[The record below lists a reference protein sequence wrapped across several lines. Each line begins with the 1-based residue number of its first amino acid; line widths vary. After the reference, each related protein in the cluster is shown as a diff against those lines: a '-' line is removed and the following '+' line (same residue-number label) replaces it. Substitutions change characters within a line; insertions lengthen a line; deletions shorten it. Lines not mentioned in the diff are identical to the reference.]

1 MRAPSRASSGLPL
14 SDCDYRVL
22 QGDTKAHGAW
32 SHAFHK
38 LFLAVTAVP
47 ASTPPASPSWRS
59 RRWVRMTD
67 SSGATSEPRI
77 GGSRPCPRRPTRH
90 RDTPSSSKSGSR
102 LQAPGSKFKVVQ
114 GFRPEELAPGTWS
127 QHLEPRIRTRTR
139 TRTLNPERGT
149 WNLYNSAYPCGPR

>member
-1 MRAPSRASSGLPL
+1 MRAPSRHHP
-14 SDCDYRVL
+14 DCHYRIVTIESYKVT
-22 QGDTKAHGAW
+22 QRRMARGRKRFI
-32 SHAFHK
+32 SF
-38 LFLAVTAVP
+38 FLLLLAVP
-47 ASTPPASPSWRS
+47 ASTPTASPSWRS

-67 SSGATSEPRI
+67 SSGATSEARI

-127 QHLEPRIRTRTR
+127 QHLEPRTRTRTR